1 MLFKELYKGID
12 SLYLSFTGE
21 LKEGV
26 LHELEEKL
34 KLARA
39 ADLRER
45 AKAVVLVMEHQFHM
59 KKNGRSN
66 YPFILEDAWL
76 QIEISK
82 RRNFPTIYIQLK
94 SAFLNVMGIEYAK
107 AHVRKIAEYFLKGV
121 PDETVSRAD
130 IFIDF
135 MTDTDF
141 GEVKIRDWITRAEKL
156 MRSAG
161 DRCTGWDIGRGG
173 DVFLRLYD
181 KTAQITCEQEYLKEF
196 WRKAG
201 WAAKQKVWR
210 AEFQLR
216 RTILKQFSIRNISE
230 LISSI
235 NDVWQY
241 CTNKWVRLSLP
252 DESKKNRARL
262 KTHPLWQE
270 IQNAQFGDGAFKGI
284 NRKLRK
290 DRMPEEKH
298 LYPQSLGFISTFC
311 ACNGHEDVN
320 VRTMYHYLEAIKSYF
335 EKRHFDGYGSFGAL
349 AKAKIA
355 EKRRLY
361 NRA

>member
-59 KKNGRSN
+59 KKNGRTN

-135 MTDTDF
+135 MTGMDF
-141 GEVKIRDWITRAEKL
+141 GEVRIGDWITRAEKL
-156 MRSAG
+156 MRSSG

-181 KTAQITCEQEYLKEF
+181 KTAQITCEQDYLKEF

-201 WAAKQKVWR
+201 WVERQKIWR

-216 RTILKQFSIRNISE
+216 RSCLKQFSINTISDF
-230 LISSI
+230 LSHI
-235 NDVWQY
+235 NEVWKY
-241 CTNKWVRLSLP
+241 CTTRW
-252 DESKKNRARL
+252 ARL
-262 KTHPLWQE
+262 AIPDNTINRTRLQTHPLWQE
-270 IQNAQFGDGAFKGI
+270 IQNVKFGSEALKGLK
-284 NRKLRK
+284 RKLRK
-290 DRMPEEKH
+290 ERVPEDKH

-311 ACNGHEDVN
+311 ACNGHYEVN

-349 AKAKIA
+349 AKGKIA